1 MEKLETK
8 STAELMT
15 ELAKLE
21 KEIELKIIKY
31 NLISRELCHRFPMLE
46 QEEEFKPKVLS
57 KGEIQV

>member
-1 MEKLETK
+1 MEKLETA
-8 STAELMT
+8 STSELMT

-21 KEIELKIIKY
+21 KEIELKIMRY
-31 NLISRELCHRFPMLE
+31 NLISGELCRRFPMLE